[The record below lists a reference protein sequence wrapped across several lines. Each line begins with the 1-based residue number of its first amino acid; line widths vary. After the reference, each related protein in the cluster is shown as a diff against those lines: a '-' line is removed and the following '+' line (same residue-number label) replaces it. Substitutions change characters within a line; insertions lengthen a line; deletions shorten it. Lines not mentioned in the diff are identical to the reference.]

1 MSCNLEEQCL
11 LDTMSDIIVNGYK
24 RPNRTGTDT
33 RSLFGKM
40 FEYHMEESIHPESGE
55 PMYRLPLLTTK
66 KMFIRGVFQELKWF
80 LNGGTDSK
88 DLEALNVNIWKGN
101 TSKEY
106 LDKIGLGHYEE
117 GETGPIYG
125 FQWRHWGAEYIPG
138 KKAYSNE
145 GIDQVKRVV
154 ESLKNDPYSRR
165 HIISG
170 WNVQDLDKMCL
181 PPCLLAGSKV
191 LTKRGYIPI
200 EEICGNDLVYT
211 HKGRWRS
218 IANQQVRDYSD
229 RVYSVWH
236 LGGSYPIKSSKEHP
250 FLVMTVGTYTHPEW
264 LPAKSLKIRSHML
277 CIPIETIQ
285 EPLHLTI
292 CVDGSLQMIQPID
305 YEHIGTLIGSP
316 DYSKTHIGWSIV
328 SQFISFGE
336 LIIPEWVQR
345 LPKTDLR
352 DLVKGFESVAQR
364 LSRAEFQVESYSIG
378 LSLQRIYAKIGLM
391 VQVLCTAN
399 QVSIRYLDES
409 QGGFIDQNFL
419 YLPITRIAW
428 KVKTCEVYN
437 IEVQEDES
445 FVVDNI
451 ATHNCHVL
459 YQFMVHENDG
469 TQYLSLM
476 MTQRSC
482 DTFLGLPFNLC
493 SLGFLLAMTAATV
506 GMKPYK
512 IIHSIADMH
521 LYEDHIEA
529 AQIQIS
535 RKPLPFPYVRI
546 KQTKPN
552 LEDYSLEDIE
562 VHGYQSCGPI
572 KATMAV

>member
-1 MSCNLEEQCL
+1 MACNLEEQRL
-11 LDTMSDIIVNGYK
+11 LDVMSDIITNGHK
-24 RPNRTGTDT
+24 RPNRTGTNT
-33 RSLFGKM
+33 RSVFGKM
-40 FEYHMEESIHPESGE
+40 FEYRMEESIHPESGE
-55 PMYRLPLLTTK
+55 FMYRLPLLTTK

-80 LNGGTDSK
+80 LNGGTNSK

-101 TSKEY
+101 TSREY
-106 LDKIGLGHYEE
+106 LDKIGLDHYDE

-125 FQWRHWGAEYIPG
+125 FQWRHWGAEYISG

-145 GIDQVKRVV
+145 GIDQVKRVI
-154 ESLKNDPYSRR
+154 ESLKSDPYSRR

-181 PPCLLAGSKV
+181 PPCLLAGSQV

-200 EEICGNDLVYT
+200 EEVCGNDLVYT

-218 IANQQVRDYSD
+218 IANQQIRDYSD
-229 RVYSVWH
+229 RVYSIWH
-236 LGGSYPIKSSKEHP
+236 LGGNHPLKTSKEHP
-250 FLVMTVGTYTHPEW
+250 FLVMPIGAYSQPEW
-264 LPAKSLKIRSHML
+264 LPAKSLKVRSHML

-292 CVDGSLQMIQPID
+292 CVDGSLQMIQAID
-305 YEHIGTLIGSP
+305 YIKVGAFIGAP
-316 DYSKTHIGWSIV
+316 NYSESYVCWSIF
-328 SQFISFGE
+328 SQFISFGK

-345 LPKTDLR
+345 LPKADLR
-352 DLVKGFESVAQR
+352 DLVKGFEGVANQYDR
-364 LSRAEFQVESYSIG
+364 EKFCVDSYQIG
-378 LSLQRIYAKIGLM
+378 LSLQRIYAKLGLM
-391 VQVLCTAN
+391 IQVLSTEKG
-399 QVSIRYLDES
+399 VSIHYLNET

-428 KVKTCEVYN
+428 CVQSCEVYN
-437 IEVQEDES
+437 LEVQEDES

-459 YQFMVHENDG
+459 YQFMVHEENG
-469 TQYLSLM
+469 TQFLSLM

-493 SLGFLLAMTAATV
+493 SLGFLLAMTAASV

-521 LYEDHIEA
+521 IYEDHIEA
-529 AQIQIS
+529 ARTQIE

-546 KQTKPN
+546 KQVKQR
-552 LEDYSLEDIE
+552 LEDYELDDLE
-562 VHGYQSCGPI
+562 VYGYQSFGPI
-572 KATMAV
+572 KANMAV